1 MNTKPYDQAFK
12 FLAEQDPEALLL
24 MLGAIEPGEQAQI
37 ELLPREISVPAML
50 PDQPYHVTS
59 ARGERVVQVEAWT
72 RWAAL
77 IPGRMAEYGPLH
89 WFKYRLPVDSYVLLL
104 TPKQAPRRLPQ
115 RGVIEAG
122 GVRLETRFHVIR
134 LWRLSAKAALAA
146 QRLALLPFV
155 PLMDGGPAELEAAA
169 SQLRGIA
176 GEREREETALHLAVL
191 GGLRYNPEQVLDLI
205 GRKGMIPLER
215 LQESSVYQFILKQ
228 GREQG
233 REKGREEGREE
244 GRRESLAHVLHS
256 LIAKRFP
263 GLEVTT
269 EIAALKD
276 SALLE
281 QLTCELDEIHDS
293 ETLRRRLAELGQSPN
308 ATV

>member
-1 MNTKPYDQAFK
+1 MGTKPYDQAFK

-24 MLGAIEPGEQAQI
+24 MLGAIEPGEQVTI
-37 ELLPREISVPAML
+37 ELLPREIGVPAML
-50 PDQPYHVTS
+50 PDQPYHVSS

-104 TPKQAPRRLPQ
+104 TPKQAPRRQ
-115 RGVIEAG
+115 SQRGVRGVIEAG
-122 GVRLETRFHVIR
+122 GVRLRSRFHVIR
-134 LWRLSAKAALAA
+134 LWRLSAKTALAA

-169 SQLRGIA
+169 TQLRGIA

-191 GGLRYNPEQVLDLI
+191 GGLRYNPAEVLDLI

-228 GREQG
+228 GRE
-233 REKGREEGREE
+233 ES
-244 GRRESLAHVLHS
+244 RRDTAIHFFRRLA
-256 LIAKRFP
+256 AKRFP
-263 GLEVTT
+263 DLELET
-269 EIAALKD
+269 ELATVRDPEALERL
-276 SALLE
+276 A
-281 QLTCELDEIHDS
+281 CELDELDEHA
-293 ETLRRRLAELGQSPN
+293 LRQRLAGL
-308 ATV
+308 A